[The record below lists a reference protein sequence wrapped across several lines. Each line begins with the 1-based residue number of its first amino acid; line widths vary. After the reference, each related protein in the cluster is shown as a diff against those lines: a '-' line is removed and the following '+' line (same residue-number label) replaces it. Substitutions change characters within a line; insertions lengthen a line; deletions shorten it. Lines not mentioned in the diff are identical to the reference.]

1 MVRFAFATDAWR
13 WETEIMSLPAL
24 VIDAAV
30 LGRTWQRLDRVAE
43 ALFADGVK
51 VCGKT
56 NIGTK
61 SFCRDKAF
69 HVVGN

>member
-1 MVRFAFATDAWR
+1 
-13 WETEIMSLPAL
+13 MSLPAL

-30 LGRTWQRLDRVAE
+30 LGRMWQRQDRVAV

-51 VCGKT
+51 VFGKT

-61 SFCRDKAF
+61 SFSRDKAF
-69 HVVGN
+69 HAFVY